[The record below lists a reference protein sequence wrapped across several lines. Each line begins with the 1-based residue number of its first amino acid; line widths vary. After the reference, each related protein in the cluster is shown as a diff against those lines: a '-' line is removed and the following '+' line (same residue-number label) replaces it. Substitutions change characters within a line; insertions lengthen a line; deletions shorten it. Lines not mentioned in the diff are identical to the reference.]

1 MILLAHEYYISPFI
15 IYLIH
20 NGNGIKLA
28 LILLASIFAFLTI
41 LFHIL
46 LNKTTDDGKDIEK
59 NQYFKSQIVSAILT
73 FVFIIIFAVFPNE
86 ESLYKIA
93 ISSVINNDNFHEVE
107 ASPIEFIDF
116 IYNEIKDKEHP

>member
-1 MILLAHEYYISPFI
+1 MILLTHEYYISPLI

-28 LILLASIFAFLTI
+28 LILLASIFAFLTL

-59 NQYFKSQIVSAILT
+59 NKYIDNSK
-73 FVFIIIFAVFPNE
+73 E
-86 ESLYKIA
+86 KYK
-93 ISSVINNDNFHEVE
+93 
-107 ASPIEFIDF
+107 
-116 IYNEIKDKEHP
+116 